1 MRLWAR
7 MDWPSL
13 RRGYRRMRRQSVSQ
27 QRHVPASSANVQ
39 TDFWVRRQQFNPIL
53 VSWTKF
59 LMFFV
64 FKNLGERCEVNRDD
78 CLPALC
84 RITERVS
91 IKWPI
96 TLAFV
101 RLNSWDVIANKNST
115 LVPVCRVKMAPV
127 ASQHDH
133 NPISIANVYQVN
145 LKLISN
151 FNLKIKL

>member
-1 MRLWAR
+1 
-7 MDWPSL
+7 
-13 RRGYRRMRRQSVSQ
+13 VS
-27 QRHVPASSANVQ
+27 R
-39 TDFWVRRQQFNPIL
+39 
-53 VSWTKF
+53 TKCWK
-59 LMFFV
+59 FFV

-78 CLPALC
+78 CLPDLC

-127 ASQHDH
+127 ASQHDL
-133 NPISIANVYQVN
+133 NPNSIVNVYQVN
-145 LKLISN
+145 LKSFKIH
-151 FNLKIKL
+151 FQINLKLKFAFQDSRECTARTTLTNVSPSSVLMANNVSI

>member
-1 MRLWAR
+1 LWAR

-53 VSWTKF
+53 VSRTKCWK
-59 LMFFV
+59 FFV

-78 CLPALC
+78 CLPDLC

-96 TLAFV
+96 TLAFFPV
-101 RLNSWDVIANKNST
+101 EFMGRHCEQDFDACSSLPCKNG
-115 LVPVCRVKMAPV
+115 
-127 ASQHDH
+127 ASCITTRPQ
-133 NPISIANVYQVN
+133 
-145 LKLISN
+145 SN
-151 FNLKIKL
+151 FYCECLPGKFKII